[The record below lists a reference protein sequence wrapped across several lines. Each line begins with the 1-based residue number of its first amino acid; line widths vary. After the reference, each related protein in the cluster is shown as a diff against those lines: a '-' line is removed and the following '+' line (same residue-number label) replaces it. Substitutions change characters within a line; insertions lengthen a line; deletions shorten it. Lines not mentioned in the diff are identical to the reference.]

1 MSGKLLD
8 GATNFMKNFVKKVD
22 DSVLKRRN
30 QANITFTSVQFS
42 GCGQKTK
49 SYKPG
54 MGYVKDSEIGK
65 EVKRK
70 ITKFFYYF
78 LFRKS
83 ILPDGLEWLL
93 KEFIIGDL
101 IPHLLQGEIIKIF
114 NSYKLYKL

>member
-70 ITKFFYYF
+70 KWIFF
-78 LFRKS
+78 
-83 ILPDGLEWLL
+83 
-93 KEFIIGDL
+93 L
-101 IPHLLQGEIIKIF
+101 IFFQKINF
-114 NSYKLYKL
+114 SGRLGMASEGIYHWRSYSTFTAR

>member
-70 ITKFFYYF
+70 KHGVFYNS
-78 LFRKS
+78 LFRK
-83 ILPDGLEWLL
+83 
-93 KEFIIGDL
+93 
-101 IPHLLQGEIIKIF
+101 
-114 NSYKLYKL
+114 

>member
-1 MSGKLLD
+1 MSAGVVELCVKDDNQLEKHQAITSTLII
-8 GATNFMKNFVKKVD
+8 MKNFVKKVD

-70 ITKFFYYF
+70 IT
-78 LFRKS
+78 
-83 ILPDGLEWLL
+83 
-93 KEFIIGDL
+93 
-101 IPHLLQGEIIKIF
+101 
-114 NSYKLYKL
+114 